1 MSSCETFFYL
11 FFWSYDESILKTHIF
26 IPKIEHN
33 IDVGSWVSHELPFEE
48 GNVDNGGVEVDE
60 LEDEDLECQV
70 VVEIG
75 LSSMHFYE
83 EKYDNDLEKKRV
95 IL

>member
-1 MSSCETFFYL
+1 MSGYETLFYL
-11 FFWSYDESILKTHIF
+11 FLRLLNEICIRRTYIF
-26 IPKIEHN
+26 IPQIEHY
-33 IDVGSWVSHELPFEE
+33 IDVGSRVSHELPFEE

-83 EKYDNDLEKKRV
+83 E
-95 IL
+95 I

>member
-1 MSSCETFFYL
+1 MKLLLSSFGLIIY
-11 FFWSYDESILKTHIF
+11 ILRTHIF
-26 IPKIEHN
+26 IPKIEHY
-33 IDVGSWVSHELPFEE
+33 IDVGSRVSHELPFEE

-83 EKYDNDLEKKRV
+83 E
-95 IL
+95 I

>member
-1 MSSCETFFYL
+1 MSSCETFFII
-11 FFWSYDESILKTHIF
+11 FFWSFDESILKTHIF

-48 GNVDNGGVEVDE
+48 GTVDNGGVEVDE

-83 EKYDNDLEKKRV
+83 E
-95 IL
+95 I

>member
-1 MSSCETFFYL
+1 MKLSSFIFFL
-11 FFWSYDESILKTHIF
+11 VFWSIYIRRTHIF
-26 IPKIEHN
+26 IPEIEHY

-60 LEDEDLECQV
+60 LEDEDLERQV

-83 EKYDNDLEKKRV
+83 Q
-95 IL
+95 IW

>member
-1 MSSCETFFYL
+1 MSGYETLFYIFL
-11 FFWSYDESILKTHIF
+11 RLLNEICIRRTYIF
-26 IPKIEHN
+26 IPQIEHY
-33 IDVGSWVSHELPFEE
+33 IDVGSRVSHELPFEE

-60 LEDEDLECQV
+60 LEDEDLKCQV

-83 EKYDNDLEKKRV
+83 Q
-95 IL
+95 I